1 MENLVISS
9 TFNLCPGNNGEGC
22 TEYVRRG
29 VEFYKAH
36 GFGAAEFGA
45 TMLSLSTDEWKN
57 QVEEVIEASE
67 ESGVRFAT
75 AHLPFLGGGGAKDAE
90 FMAKFDREMYN
101 SIDAMKM
108 LGVDCAVLHPNAP
121 TVVMKDFDRKK
132 AFDSVMA
139 HLAPYAEYAA
149 KVGLSVVVENMRV
162 IHGMRHSH
170 RYCQDPDELCE
181 IADALGIGVC
191 WDFGHANVS
200 GVHQSEAIA
209 YIGDRLKMVH
219 VHDNCAMADEHNMPF
234 TGNVDW
240 QDAMHGLALV
250 SFDGVFDLELS
261 PARFPAPLRKS
272 HARLA
277 LETAQYLMT
286 YLK

>member
-9 TFNLCPGNNGEGC
+9 TFNLCPRQGEGC
-22 TEYVRRG
+22 TEYVRHG
-29 VEFYKAH
+29 VEFYKEH

-45 TMLSLSTDEWKN
+45 TMLSLSTDEWKK
-57 QVEEVIEASE
+57 QVEEAIEASE
-67 ESGVRFAT
+67 RSGVRFAT
-75 AHLPFLGGGGAKDAE
+75 AHLPFLGGGGTKDAE
-90 FMAKFDREMYN
+90 FMVKFDREMYN

-181 IADALGIGVC
+181 VADALGVGVC
-191 WDFGHANVS
+191 WDFGHANISGIKQSEGLRYVGKRLKAIHVNDNS
-200 GVHQSEAIA
+200 GVDDDHI
-209 YIGDRLKMVH
+209 I
-219 VHDNCAMADEHNMPF
+219 PF
-234 TGNVDW
+234 TGTVDW
-240 QDAMHGLALV
+240 RDAMKGLKEIGYNGTFNFEIALGAMPAGLCA
-250 SFDGVFDLELS
+250 SFADHLANTAHELMS
-261 PARFPAPLRKS
+261 YMNF
-272 HARLA
+272 
-277 LETAQYLMT
+277 
-286 YLK
+286 